1 MNLTNLKNKII
12 NSIDFEYEVTLF
24 TKRIKPKEYISF
36 SIGLTIIITIILAI
50 IDFDLVLLSPFIFYA
65 FYSYAKQQYFKKLGE
80 IERKL
85 PLFLEMLAIE
95 HKIGIPLNTILDGL
109 KQDFPEFV
117 DFKKLYIKYGKYSDY
132 ISRAY
137 FLVDSL
143 YKTGKGEEEI
153 LEFCDEINQEMEL
166 KIKEYNK
173 KLTAMSVILIGT
185 GAVLPGM
192 LQVYYLVG
200 SKFMDV
206 DLTPDQIFFLFVFV
220 FPIINGVLL
229 WIINKKKPRFY

>member
-24 TKRIKPKEYISF
+24 NKRIKPKEYISF

-206 DLTPDQIFFLFVFV
+206 DLTPDQIFLLFVFV

>member
-1 MNLTNLKNKII
+1 MNLTTLRNKII
-12 NSIDFEYEVTLF
+12 NSIDFEYDVVLF
-24 TKRIKPKEYISF
+24 NKRIKPKDYLSI
-36 SIGLTIIITIILAI
+36 SIGLTMIISVILAI
-50 IDFDLVLLSPFIFYA
+50 VNFDLVLLSPFIFYL
-65 FYSYAKQQYFKKLGE
+65 FYAYAKQQYFKRLGK
-80 IERKL
+80 IEKKL

-95 HKIGIPLNTILDGL
+95 HKIGIPFNAILDGL
-109 KQDFPEFV
+109 NQDFPEFS
-117 DFKKLYIKYGKYSDY
+117 DFKKLYLKYGKHSDY

-137 FLVDSL
+137 FLLDSL

-166 KIKEYNK
+166 MIKEYNK
-173 KLTAMSVILIGT
+173 KLTAISVVLIGT

-206 DLTPDQIFFLFVFV
+206 DLTQDQIFFLFVFI
-220 FPIINGVLL
+220 FPIINGVIL

>member
-24 TKRIKPKEYISF
+24 NKRIKPKEYISF

>member
-12 NSIDFEYEVTLF
+12 NSIDFEYEVILF
-24 TKRIKPKEYISF
+24 DKRIKPKEYLSF

-65 FYSYAKQQYFKKLGE
+65 FYFYAKQQYFKKLGE